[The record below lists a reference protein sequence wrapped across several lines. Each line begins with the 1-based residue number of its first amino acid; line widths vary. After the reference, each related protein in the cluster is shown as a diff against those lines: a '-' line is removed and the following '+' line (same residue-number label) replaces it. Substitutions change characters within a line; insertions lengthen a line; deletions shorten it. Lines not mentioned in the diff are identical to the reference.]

1 MKNTII
7 ALIAMVI
14 TTSSFALSPTNE
26 DINIR
31 IWDNDTAPH
40 SNNLTKEISE
50 PSPYRW
56 TFNSVAELLVFE
68 ADRSKQTGQA
78 VIILPGG
85 GYQMLSMDHEGTILA
100 EWFAE
105 NGITAAVLKYRMPNG
120 VGIVP
125 YEDVMEALKVMRMR
139 SRQLGYSPDK
149 IGVVGSSAGGHL
161 AAYASTFAPVGE
173 KPAFSVLFYP
183 VISSEKGV
191 AHEGSFNN
199 LLGKDR
205 TQEQSET
212 FSLENRVDD
221 NTPPAIM
228 FHCQDDPA
236 VPAENSVRYY
246 TELNKRGIFASL
258 YIFPEGGH
266 GWGISDRVE
275 FRPEWQSLL
284 LQWLNILNKDKN

>member
-1 MKNTII
+1 MRRVFLSII
-7 ALIAMVI
+7 AVMTIA
-14 TTSSFALSPTNE
+14 TSFAQKE

-31 IWDNDTAPH
+31 IWDNSTAPH
-40 SNNLTKEISE
+40 SNNLSGEAVEVKPFRLTK
-50 PSPYRW
+50 
-56 TFNSVAELLVFE
+56 NSVAELLIFE
-68 ADRSKQTGQA
+68 ADRNKQTGQA
-78 VIILPGG
+78 VMIFPGG

-125 YEDVMEALKVMRMR
+125 YEDVMEAMKVMRQR

-161 AAYASTFAPVGE
+161 AAYVSTFAPAAE

-205 TQEQSET
+205 TEAQSAT
-212 FSLENRVDD
+212 FSLEDRVNND
-221 NTPPAIM
+221 TPPAIM
-228 FHCQDDPA
+228 FHCQDDTV

-246 TELNKRGIFASL
+246 SELKKRGVFTSL

-275 FRPEWQSLL
+275 FRTEWQSLL
-284 LQWLNILNKDKN
+284 LQWLKVLNKDKK